1 MLKRIQRIEQNQ
13 GTCQL
18 GVAFIKGLVVLKLLV
33 ACIPRSESF
42 LGNAPLTSFSPQQ
55 RRMTAGLVTRR
66 RLSSIGLD
74 NLFTSSPTDSKN
86 ASSPP
91 SSIISTLAECALQLR
106 LRSHSGVS
114 CQVSADPTRMLVSG
128 SVGPV
133 TVKGRSWMSPL
144 GLTCRAIEA
153 TVESCQLDL
162 MKVLRD
168 RKLRLTVPA
177 KGKALVAFNSQ
188 DFGNFITYPL
198 LKSQISKRIMTEFQF
213 LKDNIAIDAM
223 RNHVTFYGKSHDGTL
238 YKCILSR
245 SANSGASVQVYPSSS
260 TQDTSGNTATR
271 SQELATNLT
280 RFFNQLVLELD
291 GTYLNFHDFRINASR
306 SSGSDTATL
315 VLALSIEVHK
325 LPSRGSAF

>member
-1 MLKRIQRIEQNQ
+1 MLKRTLRKEQNQ
-13 GTCQL
+13 GSCHL
-18 GVAFIKGLVVLKLLV
+18 GALFVNGFVLPILLV
-33 ACIPRSESF
+33 ACIPCSESF
-42 LGNAPLTSFSPQQ
+42 LGNAPLTSSSPQQ
-55 RRMTAGLVTRR
+55 RRMPAALVTRR
-66 RLSSIGLD
+66 HLSSIGLD
-74 NLFTSSPTDSKN
+74 NLFTSSPADSKT
-86 ASSPP
+86 ASPS

-133 TVKGRSWMSPL
+133 TVTGRSWTSPL

-162 MKVLRD
+162 MKALRD

-198 LKSQISKRIMTEFQF
+198 LKSQISKRIMTDFQF
-213 LKDNIAIDAM
+213 LKENISIDAM
-223 RNHVTFYGKSHDGTL
+223 SNHVTFYGKSYDGAL
-238 YKCILSR
+238 YKCLLSR
-245 SANSGASVQVYPSSS
+245 SAAGASVQVHPMSSS
-260 TQDTSGNTATR
+260 QDSSGNTATM
-271 SQELATNLT
+271 SHKLAKNLT

-291 GTYLNFHDFRINASR
+291 GTYLNFQDFRINASR
-306 SSGSDTATL
+306 ASGSDTSTL
-315 VLALSIEVHK
+315 LLALSIEVHK